1 MHPKLNWVEELRS
14 SLALVMCSSVT
25 VTIEEPADPLKKL
38 VVLTFGDR
46 LLKGDYK
53 PLQVM
58 ARHFAQA
65 NDCVLERIRRRPKA
79 LVLEVLVKTRLGPVS
94 AHNPLRE

>member
-1 MHPKLNWVEELRS
+1 VHPKLGWVEELRS
-14 SLALVMCSSVT
+14 SLALAMGSSIT

-38 VVLTFGDR
+38 VILTFGDR

-53 PLQVM
+53 PLQMM
-58 ARHFAQA
+58 AQYFAKA
-65 NDCVLERIRRRPKA
+65 NNCVLERIRRRPGA

-94 AHNPLRE
+94 AHNPLKE